1 MHYPKKV
8 KRKTTLSLDVD
19 LVAAYDVICGE
30 NPRSV
35 LINGILREVAIER
48 GYISKDGAKA

>member
-1 MHYPKKV
+1 MHYPTKV
-8 KRKTTLSLDVD
+8 KRKTTLSLDKD
-19 LVAAYDVICGE
+19 LVAAYDFVCGE

-48 GYISKDGAKA
+48 GYLTKEEV

>member
-1 MHYPKKV
+1 MHYPTKV
-8 KRKTTLSLDVD
+8 KRKTTLSLDKD
-19 LVAAYDVICGE
+19 LVAAYDVVCGE

-48 GYISKDGAKA
+48 GYLTKEGEKA